1 MRQIVNVGDGRFV
14 EMPKEGPKASPRAT
28 KPKPKKGAPPR
39 AKATTSAKT
48 GKVKKRTLHHTPA
61 NKEAPQEVP
70 GHAEWVAMRKSQMA
84 PFMTNAFRALVGLP
98 PKTRLGI
105 PDGMR
110 ADDAAERWEIAR
122 KRAKKD
128 IQNMKDT
135 GVIDLS
141 DARAE
146 EALETTLAIMR
157 GPMNQQTALAAA
169 RQVLEWTKAKPAS
182 KSEMTVNA
190 AEAWLSQIAD
200 EAGEKSE

>member
-14 EMPKEGPKASPRAT
+14 EMPKEGPKASPKAT
-28 KPKPKKGAPPR
+28 KPKPKTQANRK
-39 AKATTSAKT
+39 KAATSAKT

-61 NKEAPQEVP
+61 GKEAPQEVP
-70 GHAEWVAMRKSQMA
+70 GQAEWVAMRKAQMA
-84 PFMTNAFRALVGLP
+84 PFMTNEFRVLIGLP
-98 PKTRLGI
+98 PKTRFGI

-110 ADDAAERWEIAR
+110 AEDAEKQWAR
-122 KRAKKD
+122 ARERAKKD

-135 GVIDLS
+135 GVIDLN

-146 EALETTLAIMR
+146 EALETTLTVMR
-157 GPMNQQTALAAA
+157 SPMNQQTQLAAA
-169 RQVLEWTKAKPAS
+169 RQVLEWTKAKPAA
-182 KSEMTVNA
+182 KTEMTVNA